1 LQALIVW
8 SVLADFVKNVFFLK
22 MLVLRKISLA
32 LQHRLEGASRIWNDL
47 LVKTN
52 CNQVLNL
59 LFIQDNLLEL

>member
-32 LQHRLEGASRIWNDL
+32 LQHHLEGASRIWNDL

-59 LFIQDNLLEL
+59 PFIQDNLLEL

>member
-1 LQALIVW
+1 MEP
-8 SVLADFVKNVFFLK
+8 SFFFLK

-32 LQHRLEGASRIWNDL
+32 LQHHLEGASRIWNDL

-59 LFIQDNLLEL
+59 PFIQDNLLEL